1 MLGFGHGKTR
11 SQLYDGAAVPAEIRN
26 SLLQAY
32 YMNLWLRLIALMLFR
47 DRRRVDLLA
56 TTRMRLRAWPTDLD
70 FNGHVNNGRYLMLAD
85 LARIDWFLRT
95 GIMQIA
101 LRRGAFPVVGDVMAK
116 FRRDL
121 RLFQS
126 FEIHSRLLGWD
137 ERWGFLEHR
146 FVRDGRVIGVVA
158 IRGMF
163 RGRDGQLSPGQLLSA
178 LQKSTASPP
187 LPEWL
192 STWHRSSEELSAM
205 LRLEEGRHAGK
216 HDDASL

>member
-1 MLGFGHGKTR
+1 
-11 SQLYDGAAVPAEIRN
+11 
-26 SLLQAY
+26 
-32 YMNLWLRLIALMLFR
+32 MNLWLRLIGLLLFR
-47 DRRRVDLLA
+47 NRRRVDLLA
-56 TTRMRLRAWPTDLD
+56 TTRVRLRVWPTDLD
-70 FNGHVNNGRYLMLAD
+70 LNGHVNNGRYLMLAD

-95 GIMQIA
+95 GVMRQA
-101 LRRGAFPVVGDVMAK
+101 LRRRAVPIVGDAMAK

-163 RGRDGQLSPGQLLSA
+163 RGRNGA
-178 LQKSTASPP
+178 LNPSQFLASVGGPVASPP
-187 LPEWL
+187 LPDWL
-192 STWHRSSEELSAM
+192 LTWHRGSEGLSVT
-205 LRLEEGRHAGK
+205 LRLEEGRA
-216 HDDASL
+216 AAT

>member
-1 MLGFGHGKTR
+1 
-11 SQLYDGAAVPAEIRN
+11 
-26 SLLQAY
+26 
-32 YMNLWLRLIALMLFR
+32 MNLWLRLIGLLLFR
-47 DRRRVDLLA
+47 DRRRVDVLA

-70 FNGHVNNGRYLMLAD
+70 LNGHVNNGRYLMLAD

-95 GIMQIA
+95 GVMRMA
-101 LRRGAFPVVGDVMAK
+101 LRQRARPLVGDAIAK

-137 ERWGFLEHR
+137 DRWGFLEHR
-146 FVRDGRVIGVVA
+146 FVRDGRVIAVVA

-163 RGRDGQLSPGQLLSA
+163 RGPQGPLNPSQLLGS
-178 LQKSTASPP
+178 LNKLTASPP

-192 STWHRSSEELSAM
+192 LTWDRGSEELSVM
-205 LRLEEGRHAGK
+205 LRLEEGRAVAK
-216 HDDASL
+216 Q